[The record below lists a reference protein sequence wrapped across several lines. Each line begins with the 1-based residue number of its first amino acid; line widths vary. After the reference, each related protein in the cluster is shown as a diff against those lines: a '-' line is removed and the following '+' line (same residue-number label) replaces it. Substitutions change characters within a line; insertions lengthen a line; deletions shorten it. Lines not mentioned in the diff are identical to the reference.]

1 MSGTEDKNFDELN
14 SPNMDDDTQSLPG
27 ANNNLN
33 EKEELSASQ
42 KMDLLIRASSSKS
55 MKKEIE
61 RLRKE
66 AARYRTSS
74 REESAIRLQ
83 IQAKA
88 DEIQNELNALK
99 ASHNSLT
106 LIRKLDKAGC
116 IKSELVV
123 KDIPSDCEDVDSFI
137 TDYKKENPFLF
148 SSKKQN
154 IGGMF
159 KPSKNLNL
167 TSSQKIDKIIRSALG
182 R

>member
-1 MSGTEDKNFDELN
+1 MSGTENKNFAALN
-14 SPNMDDDTQSLPG
+14 SQIVNEEAKSLPG
-27 ANNNLN
+27 ADTIQEE
-33 EKEELSASQ
+33 EKVLSPGQ
-42 KMDLLIRASSSKS
+42 KMDLLIRSSSSKS

-83 IQAKA
+83 MQAKA
-88 DEIQNELNALK
+88 DEIQKELTALK
-99 ASHNSLT
+99 ASHSSLN

-116 IKSELVV
+116 IKSELVA
-123 KDIPSDCEDVDSFI
+123 KDIPADCEDIDAFI
-137 TDYKKENPFLF
+137 ADYKKQNSFLF

-159 KPSKNLNL
+159 KPSKNVNL
-167 TSSQKIDKIIRSALG
+167 TPSQKIDKIIRSALG